1 MLRRLSERTNGFTI
15 SPAAYRKVAYAALL
29 FLWLII
35 LTGAGVRLTG
45 SGLGCPDWPKCYGGY
60 VAPARLHAWIEYGNR
75 LISGIVGLAAIA
87 AGILAWRRRPF
98 RWELALFGA
107 LLPLGVI
114 AQAGLGALTVEND
127 LAPGFVMSH
136 YVLSML
142 ILDAA
147 FALAWCSTYEPG
159 ERRRSNDFLGVWAV
173 RCLLP
178 IGALTIAVGTA
189 VTASG
194 PHAGGAGTGD
204 VINRL
209 EFKGADTLSWIATRH
224 GILAGIFLLSVLGVI
239 LLLRRPGGD
248 RRAVRPLSVLAGL
261 LVLQA
266 ILGITQYRLELPA
279 EMVWFHVFFA
289 TIIWLT
295 MLWSV
300 GTAGQL
306 APRAD
311 REKVRGPES
320 PGGSRP
326 LTDGAGA

>member
-1 MLRRLSERTNGFTI
+1 MLKRLSERTNGFTI
-15 SPAAYRKVAYAALL
+15 SPAAYKKVAYAALIA
-29 FLWLII
+29 LWLII
-35 LTGAGVRLTG
+35 LTGAAVRLTG

-60 VAPARLHAWIEYGNR
+60 VAPAKLHAWIEYGNR
-75 LISGIVGLAAIA
+75 LISGVVTIAAIA

-107 LLPLGVI
+107 LLPLGVV

-127 LAPGFVMSH
+127 LAPGFVMGH
-136 YVLSML
+136 YILSML

-159 ERRRSNDFLGVWAV
+159 ERPRSKDFIGVWAV
-173 RCLLP
+173 RALLP

-224 GILAGIFLLSVLGVI
+224 GILAGVFLLSVLVVI

-248 RRAVRPLSVLAGL
+248 QRAVKPLSVLACL

-266 ILGITQYRLELPA
+266 ILGVTQYRLELPA
-279 EMVWFHVFFA
+279 EMVWVHVLLA

-300 GTAGQL
+300 GRAGRL

-311 REKVRGPES
+311 RARDGTPAS
-320 PGGSRP
+320 PA
-326 LTDGAGA
+326 LADGTSA

>member
-1 MLRRLSERTNGFTI
+1 MRTSRAVRGIFIPN
-15 SPAAYRKVAYAALL
+15 
-29 FLWLII
+29 LIAQMPI
-35 LTGAGVRLTG
+35 LGTGAIVRLTG

-60 VAPARLHAWIEYGNR
+60 VAPAKLHAWIEYGNR
-75 LISGIVGLAAIA
+75 LISGVVGIAAIA

-114 AQAGLGALTVEND
+114 AQAGLGALTVKNH

-136 YVLSML
+136 YILSML

-147 FALAWCSTYEPG
+147 FALAWCSTYEP
-159 ERRRSNDFLGVWAV
+159 RQRKWSSDFFGVWAV

-189 VTASG
+189 GTAAG

-204 VINRL
+204 VIDRL
-209 EFKGADTLSWIATRH
+209 DFKGADTLAWLATRH
-224 GILAGIFLLSVLGVI
+224 GILAGVFLLSVLLVI
-239 LLLRRPGGD
+239 AFLLRPGGE
-248 RRAVRPLSVLAGL
+248 RRAVRPLSILAGL
-261 LVLQA
+261 LVVQA
-266 ILGITQYRLELPA
+266 TIGITQYRLELPA
-279 EMVWFHVFFA
+279 ELVWVHVLFA

-300 GTAGQL
+300 ARAGRI
-306 APRAD
+306 APRDEREGD
-311 REKVRGPES
+311 RKPPS
-320 PGGSRP
+320 PAAAVTTEP
-326 LTDGAGA
+326 A